1 MKKLFIMTGEAS
13 ADIHAAK
20 VVEYLKSFSSDIQIE
35 AIGGDNLKKL
45 GVKLF
50 SDHSKMSA
58 AGLNLKILIDH
69 INLGKNL
76 LDYLKNE
83 YKPDLILMIDYGG
96 FNLNMSKLLKK
107 NGFKNFYF
115 IPPQIWASR
124 PWRINTVK
132 KNIDKVFYIFP
143 FEQKLYEKNNINC
156 EFVGHPLTTELPQKA
171 NREEFFKKY
180 DLDLSKKLISIFPG
194 SRIFELKHLVNT
206 FLKSK
211 ELIEKELSDVQFV
224 ISEAPNFKEGTLKKY
239 LKNSD
244 IKIIR
249 ADNRALLSVSDSLI
263 LSSGTVALEA
273 GLYQTPMVISYKA
286 PWLFYFIYLL
296 VRAIKRVC
304 LPNIILDED
313 IIQELIQHK
322 STPKLISQE
331 IIKIHKNEE
340 YRNFMI
346 NKLNTMANNFSDK
359 NAPMIVAQRIVE
371 ELS

>member
-20 VVEYLKSFSSDIQIE
+20 VVEYIKEFAPHIQIE

-69 INLGKNL
+69 INLGKKV

-83 YKPDLILMIDYGG
+83 YKPDLILMVDYGG

-143 FEQKLYEKNNINC
+143 FEQNLYEKNNINC
-156 EFVGHPLTTELPQKA
+156 EFVGHPLSIELPPKA
-171 NREEFFKKY
+171 NKEEFYNKY
-180 DLDLSKKLISIFPG
+180 NLDVSKRLISIFPG
-194 SRIFELKHLVNT
+194 SRIFELKHLMKT
-206 FLKSK
+206 FIQAKNIIEN
-211 ELIEKELSDVQFV
+211 ELDDVQFV
-224 ISEAPNFKEGTLKKY
+224 ISEAPNFKEGTLNKF
-239 LKNSD
+239 LKDTD

-249 ADNRALLSVSDSLI
+249 ADNHALLSVSDSLI

-273 GLYQTPMVISYKA
+273 ALYQTPMVISYKA
-286 PWLFYFIYLL
+286 PWIFYFIYLV

-313 IIQELIQHK
+313 VIQELIQHK
-322 STPKLISQE
+322 SNPNLIAKE
-331 IIKIHKNEE
+331 IIKIHKNEN
-340 YRNFMI
+340 YRNFMVK
-346 NKLNTMANNFSDK
+346 KLENMCEHFSDK
-359 NAPMIVAQRIVE
+359 NAPQIVAQRIIE